1 MPDAE
6 QMGPDPGRRQAPV
19 HRSGLRRHV
28 DGRRSQAQS
37 GATKRTVYNNFGSKE
52 RLLEAVIDH
61 SIELFTE
68 KAPALAPDAARDAYS
83 ACAAQIIEMMT
94 WRDAV
99 GLQRLIVSERAS
111 FPAIAERLIEETRAA
126 LLTPVRAHLKG
137 RGIATAQADAL
148 ATAFIER
155 AAAAARLDRLIG
167 IRPPYPELPGGNRL
181 DAKDRAAAAA
191 AAEILTAAINGR

>member
-28 DGRRSQAQS
+28 DGRDRSQS

-52 RLLEAVIDH
+52 RLLEAVVAH
-61 SIELFTE
+61 SIELFSE
-68 KAPALAPDAARDAYS
+68 KAPALAPDAGRRRFA

-111 FPAIAERLIEETRAA
+111 FPERS
-126 LLTPVRAHLKG
+126 PSG
-137 RGIATAQADAL
+137 
-148 ATAFIER
+148 
-155 AAAAARLDRLIG
+155 
-167 IRPPYPELPGGNRL
+167 
-181 DAKDRAAAAA
+181 
-191 AAEILTAAINGR
+191 